1 MDSFVF
7 IFKGGKKTVN
17 KVDIAKLFKEAQSVL
32 SKHSPE
38 ILTGIGIAG
47 MITTTVLAVKATP
60 KALKLIDA
68 KKEELQLETDEKLT
82 VGETVKATWKCYI
95 PAAIT
100 GVTSVACLI
109 GASSVN
115 ARRNAA
121 LATAY
126 NLSTTALSEYKDKV
140 VETIGEKK
148 ERDIRDKVAEE
159 RIKKEPV
166 NTSAIIVNGNGN
178 TRCFDT
184 ITRRRFVSD
193 IEQIKKIVNE
203 LNRKMVNGS
212 DYISLNEFY
221 YELGLEG
228 CEVGDE
234 LGWNVTRGLIEI
246 DFSAHLDSDGV
257 PCIVLDYTVAPKRGF
272 NSWS

>member
-1 MDSFVF
+1 MSKLNV
-7 IFKGGKKTVN
+7 
-17 KVDIAKLFKEAQSVL
+17 AKLFKEVQTFT

-38 ILTGIGIAG
+38 LLTGIGIAG
-47 MITTTVLAVKATP
+47 MITTTILAVKATP
-60 KALKLIDA
+60 KALTLIKD
-68 KKEELQLETDEKLT
+68 KQEELHPESTQKLT
-82 VGETVKATWKCYI
+82 PVETVKTTWKCYL

-126 NLSTTALSEYKDKV
+126 NLSATALAEYKDKV
-140 VETIGEKK
+140 IETVGEKK
-148 ERDIRDKVAEE
+148 EQVIRDKVAEE

-166 NTSAIIVNGNGN
+166 NPSAIIVSGAGN

-184 ITRRRFVSD
+184 LTKRRFTSD
-193 IEQIKKIVNE
+193 IEQIKRIVND
-203 LNRKMVNGS
+203 LNYRMIHGE

-228 CEVGDE
+228 CDVGDE
-234 LGWNVTRGLIEI
+234 LGWNIIRGKIEV
-246 DFSAHLDSDGV
+246 DFSAQLDADGV
-257 PCIVLDYTVAPKRGF
+257 PCIVLDYAVAPKRGY
-272 NSWS
+272 NSYC

>member
-1 MDSFVF
+1 MSKTNVAKVF
-7 IFKGGKKTVN
+7 KDFQAAV
-17 KVDIAKLFKEAQSVL
+17 
-32 SKHSPE
+32 SKHSPAL
-38 ILTGIGIAG
+38 LTGIGIAG

-68 KKEELQLETDEKLT
+68 KKQELQLEPDEKLPAT
-82 VGETVKATWKCYI
+82 ETVKATWKCYI
-95 PAAIT
+95 PAAVT

-126 NLSTTALSEYKDKV
+126 NLSATALSEYKEKV
-140 VETIGEKK
+140 IETIGEKK
-148 ERDIRDKVAEE
+148 EQVVRDKIAEE
-159 RIKKEPV
+159 RIQKEPV
-166 NTSAIIVNGNGN
+166 SNSAIIVSGSGN

-184 ITRRRFVSD
+184 ITKRRFTSD
-193 IEQIKKIVNE
+193 IEQIKRIVNE
-203 LNRKMVNGS
+203 LNRRMVNGE

-221 YELGLEG
+221 YELGLDG
-228 CEVGDE
+228 CSVGDD
-234 LGWNVTRGLIEI
+234 LGWNVGRGLIEL
-246 DFSAHLDSDGV
+246 DFSAQLDTDGV

-272 NSWS
+272 NSYC

>member
-1 MDSFVF
+1 MSK
-7 IFKGGKKTVN
+7 IN
-17 KVDIAKLFKEAQSVL
+17 MANLFKEVQSFAT
-32 SKHSPE
+32 KHSPE
-38 ILTGIGIAG
+38 ILTGLGIGG

-60 KALKLIDA
+60 KALTLI
-68 KKEELQLETDEKLT
+68 KEKQEELYPDSTQKLT
-82 VGETVKATWKCYI
+82 AVETVKATWKCYI
-95 PAAIT
+95 PAVVT

-126 NLSTTALSEYKDKV
+126 NLSATALAEYKEKTL
-140 VETIGEKK
+140 ETVGEKK
-148 ERDIRDKVAEE
+148 EQLIRDKVAEE

-166 NTSAIIVNGNGN
+166 NNSAIIVSGSGT

-184 ITRRRFVSD
+184 ITKRRFTSD
-193 IEQIKKIVNE
+193 IEQIKRIVNE
-203 LNRKMVNGS
+203 LNRRMINGD

-221 YELGLEG
+221 YELGLTDG
-228 CEVGDE
+228 CDVGDE

-246 DFSAHLDSDGV
+246 DFSAQLDTDGV
-257 PCIVLDYTVAPKRGF
+257 PCIVLDYAVAPKRGY
-272 NSWS
+272 NSYC